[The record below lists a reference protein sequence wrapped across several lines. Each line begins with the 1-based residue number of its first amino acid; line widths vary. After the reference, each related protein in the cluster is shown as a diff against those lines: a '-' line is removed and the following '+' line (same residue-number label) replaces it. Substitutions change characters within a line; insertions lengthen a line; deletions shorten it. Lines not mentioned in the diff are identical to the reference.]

1 MISIDEIKSFFEGE
15 ILVNEPMSNH
25 TSIRVGGPADLFLIP
40 KNKVDAVSLIQYL
53 NQKEKRFI
61 VIGNGSNILV
71 SDEGVRET
79 IISLFPNLNQLDIE
93 KNIIYVEAG
102 VMLARFVD
110 FCIQNSKKGVEK
122 LAGIPGT
129 IGGALAMNAGAY
141 NTQISDFLLSVEF
154 VQGSEVLKVK
164 KENIEF
170 RYRWSSLYDKVI
182 LSAEFSLPDGDIKE
196 LQTTRSEYL
205 LKRNKSQPLNFPNS
219 GSIFKNPPDNYAAKL
234 IESAG
239 LKGKRI
245 GNAMISEKHGN
256 FIVNLGNASA
266 KDIIE
271 LINFARREVY
281 QKFKIILEPEIK
293 LIGFKK
299 QILENV

>member
-25 TSIRVGGPADLFLIP
+25 TSMRVGGPADLFLIP

-79 IISLFPNLNQLDIE
+79 IICLFPNLNQLDIE

-141 NTQISDFLLSVEF
+141 NTQISDFLLFVEF
-154 VQGSEVLKVK
+154 VQRSEVLKVK

-205 LKRNKSQPLNFPNS
+205 LRRSKSQPLNFPNS

-271 LINFARREVY
+271 LISFTRREVY
-281 QKFKIILEPEIK
+281 KKFKIILEPEIK
-293 LIGFKK
+293 LIGFKN
-299 QILENV
+299 QVIENV